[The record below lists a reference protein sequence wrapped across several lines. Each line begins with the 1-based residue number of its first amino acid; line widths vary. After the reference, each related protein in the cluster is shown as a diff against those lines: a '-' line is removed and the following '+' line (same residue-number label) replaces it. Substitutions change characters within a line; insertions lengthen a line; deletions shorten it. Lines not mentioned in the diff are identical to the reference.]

1 MQSKLK
7 DHLKDLVNDLER
19 FVNELDFIRPD
30 PAVLELFRKKVR
42 SIQEK
47 LNALDEPLFIALI
60 GGTGVGKSALIN
72 ALAGKVISKSSAK
85 RGFTDHKVFFC
96 HQKRIDQILKYPF
109 FHPGR
114 DEISSHKEFSLEEV
128 VLVDLP
134 DIDSDEPSHPQ
145 QVNEMIPHAD
155 IVIWMVDHEK
165 YNDEVLHEKYLSV
178 LANYQKSFIFVFN
191 RIDELLE
198 NKPNRKQAR
207 ESLERIVDHFLEV
220 LKEEGYPNL
229 PRNRI
234 FRISAKRALQSKQGE
249 AKDFSENEFGQLEKL
264 IRDQVT
270 LKQMGQIKFLEDI
283 HSLFLDLKTLLHFE
297 KGWEM
302 IQKCRYLL
310 TEASLK
316 PSDRPQTSSPD
327 RAGMG
332 SLASIPKIVEDRVV
346 DPLFT
351 RDFRRTLE
359 DVFMN
364 RIDLL
369 MGGPLGFM
377 ISFKFRLF
385 SPFYLL
391 RQITSDFKGYLQE
404 FAATFS
410 GQGQEKDF
418 QDVSVY
424 LDKWE
429 ALMDL
434 GAIYHRLNTLLR
446 DIKKEWESVFSE
458 SGSRGVGGYG
468 SVGTGEYGR
477 MGATSH
483 TSTHPYTCTPIHPP
497 NRDQIKKLL
506 ETEKEKLKAS
516 LKESY
521 TQLSGWEK
529 WRSRQHLFPLLA
541 TLAAVGIP
549 ALSYISRISLY
560 EIHLDEILLH
570 IQSLIF
576 SLISVPL
583 LSYFIEALVL
593 KRRIRHLI
601 RREQDKLREQ
611 VQKDI
616 LKSLEDHI
624 LRPVEILLTKYETTL
639 QRLESLEKTFQEIRF
654 KIST

>member
-7 DHLKDLVNDLER
+7 GHLKDLVNDLER
-19 FVNELDFIRPD
+19 FVNELDFIQPD
-30 PAVLELFRKKVR
+30 PAVLEPFQKKVR

-47 LNALDEPLFIALI
+47 LNALDEPLFIALV

-85 RGFTDHKVFFC
+85 RGFTDHKIFFC

-128 VLVDLP
+128 VLIDLP

-220 LKEEGYPNL
+220 LKEEGYPNI

-249 AKDFSENEFGQLEKL
+249 VKDFNENEFGQLEKL
-264 IRDQVT
+264 IRDQAT
-270 LKQMGQIKFLEDI
+270 LKQMGQMKFLEDI

-297 KGWEM
+297 KGLET

-316 PSDRPQTSSPD
+316 PSDRPRTSLPD
-327 RAGMG
+327 RTGMG

-369 MGGPLGFM
+369 VGGPLGFM

-385 SPFYLL
+385 SPFYIL

-404 FAATFS
+404 FATTFS

-418 QDVSVY
+418 QDISAY
-424 LDKWE
+424 LDKWD
-429 ALMDL
+429 ALMDS
-434 GAIYHRLNTLLR
+434 GAVYHRLNTLLR

-458 SGSRGVGGYG
+458 SGSRG
-468 SVGTGEYGR
+468 
-477 MGATSH
+477 ATSR
-483 TSTHPYTCTPIHPP
+483 TFTHPYTYTPIHPP
-497 NRDQIKKLL
+497 GRDQIKKLL
-506 ETEKEKLKAS
+506 EVEKEKLKAS

-521 TQLSGWEK
+521 TRLSGWEK
-529 WRSRQHLFPLLA
+529 WRFRQHLFPLLA
-541 TLAAVGIP
+541 TIAAVGIP

-601 RREQDKLREQ
+601 RREQDKLKEQ
-611 VQKDI
+611 AQKDI

-639 QRLESLEKTFQEIRF
+639 QRLDTLEKNFQEIRF

>member
-7 DHLKDLVNDLER
+7 DHLKDLVDDLER
-19 FVNELDFIRPD
+19 FIRELDLISMD
-30 PAVLELFRKKVR
+30 PVILEPFQKKIR

-47 LNALDEPLFIALI
+47 LNTPDEPLWIALV
-60 GGTGVGKSALIN
+60 GGTGVGKSTLIN

-85 RGFTDHKVFFC
+85 RGFTNHKIFFC
-96 HQKRIDQILKYPF
+96 HQKRVDQILKYPF

-155 IVIWMVDHEK
+155 IVIWLVDHEK
-165 YNDEVLHEKYLSV
+165 YNDNVLHEKYLSV

-207 ESLERIVDHFLEV
+207 ESLEWIVEHFLEV
-220 LKEEGYPNL
+220 LKEEGYPHI

-249 AKDFSENEFGQLEKL
+249 AKDFSENEFNQLEKL
-264 IRDQVT
+264 IRDQAT
-270 LKQMGQIKFLEDI
+270 LKQMGQMKFLEDI

-297 KGWEM
+297 KGWET

-316 PSDRPQTSSPD
+316 PSDKPRISSLD
-327 RAGMG
+327 RAGVG
-332 SLASIPKIVEDRVV
+332 SLAGIPKIVEDRVV
-346 DPLFT
+346 DPIFT

-385 SPFYLL
+385 SPFYIL
-391 RQITSDFKGYLQE
+391 RQITSDFKGYLRE

-418 QDVSVY
+418 QDISAY
-424 LDKWE
+424 LDKWD
-429 ALMDL
+429 ALADL
-434 GAIYHRLNTLLR
+434 GAVYHRLNTLLR
-446 DIKKEWESVFSE
+446 DIKKEWDNMFSE
-458 SGSRGVGGYG
+458 RGSIGVPR
-468 SVGTGEYGR
+468 TLP
-477 MGATSH
+477 
-483 TSTHPYTCTPIHPP
+483 HPYPSIPSP
-497 NRDQIKKLL
+497 GRDQIKKLL
-506 ETEKEKLKAS
+506 EIEKEKLKTS

-521 TQLSGWEK
+521 NQLSQWEK
-529 WRSRQHLFPLLA
+529 WRSRQHLLPLL
-541 TLAAVGIP
+541 TTITAVGIP
-549 ALSYISRISLY
+549 VVSYISRISLY
-560 EIHLDEILLH
+560 EIHLDEILLR
-570 IQSLIF
+570 IQSVIF
-576 SLISVPL
+576 SLILVPL
-583 LSYFIEALVL
+583 LSYFGEALVL
-593 KRRIRHLI
+593 KRRIRHWI
-601 RREQDKLREQ
+601 RREQDKLKEQ

-624 LRPVEILLTKYETTL
+624 LRPVEIFLTKYETTL
-639 QRLESLEKTFQEIRF
+639 QQLETLEKNFQEIRSRF
-654 KIST
+654 ST